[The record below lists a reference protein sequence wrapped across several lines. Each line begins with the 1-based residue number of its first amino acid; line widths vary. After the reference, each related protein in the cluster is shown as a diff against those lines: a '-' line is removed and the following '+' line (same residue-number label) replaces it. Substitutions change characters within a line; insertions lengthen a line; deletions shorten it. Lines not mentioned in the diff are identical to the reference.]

1 MCYDGIA
8 NLTVS
13 MDTAHQVHL
22 VPFSSPSPLPLALTD
37 GTGLTVTW
45 SPQAILPNNV
55 NSDFNIDIL
64 LYTYNTDSAQW
75 EEFAVLADNTENDGL
90 ESVTIPTGIS
100 MDVVPLVV
108 QVATTLNPAAT
119 LNHDLHTKLFRSQ
132 QRAGVWSAERYYINP
147 DITRR
152 ELCQEWYDEE
162 PSGVQITLT
171 TNSTPCAPTLEQARL
186 PTSGLS
192 EIRLGSKDDSLYREQ
207 WSRTFHGETTHT
219 CFKQAIVETRLA
231 NRGGVR
237 GGGGARD
244 GVELGMWVELPDR
257 GGATGRGWSLSTN

>member
-1 MCYDGIA
+1 
-8 NLTVS
+8 

-45 SPQAILPNNV
+45 SPQAILPSIV
-55 NSDFNIDIL
+55 NSDLNVDIV
-64 LYTYNTDSAQW
+64 LYVYNTDSAQW

-119 LNHDLHTKLFRSQ
+119 LNHDLHTKLFQSQ
-132 QRAGVWSAERYYINP
+132 QRVGVWSAERYYINP
-147 DITRR
+147 DITRGNR
-152 ELCQEWYDEE
+152 RALCQEWYDEE
-162 PSGVQITLT
+162 PSDIQITLT
-171 TNSTPCAPTLEQARL
+171 TGSTPCAPTLNQARL

-207 WSRTFHGETTHT
+207 WSRTFHGETTPT
-219 CFKQAIVETRLA
+219 CFKQTIVETRLA

-237 GGGGARD
+237 GGGGARNG
-244 GVELGMWVELPDR
+244 GVELEYQLTSM
-257 GGATGRGWSLSTN
+257 SSI